1 MRIILNKIIIE
12 KNIENPING
21 ICGSISLIDAD
32 IAPISALIFIT
43 FPTISKTT
51 IGKATILE
59 YFLHITD
66 VNPFPVTIPILAQVP
81 TITVINGYRRNIT
94 NQRRLNPNFVPT

>member
-12 KNIENPING
+12 KIIENPING
-21 ICGSISLIDAD
+21 ICGNISLIEAD

-81 TITVINGYRRNIT
+81 TITVINGYRNIT
-94 NQRRLNPNFVPT
+94 NQRRLNPNFVPA

>member
-59 YFLHITD
+59 YCTFY
-66 VNPFPVTIPILAQVP
+66 ILLMSIHFQLQ
-81 TITVINGYRRNIT
+81 Y
-94 NQRRLNPNFVPT
+94 QF

>member
-12 KNIENPING
+12 KIIENPING
-21 ICGSISLIDAD
+21 ICGNISLIEAD

-43 FPTISKTT
+43 FPTISRTT
-51 IGKATILE
+51 IGKATIFE

-66 VNPFPVTIPILAQVP
+66 VNPLPVTIPILAQVP
-81 TITVINGYRRNIT
+81 TITVING
-94 NQRRLNPNFVPT
+94 

>member
-12 KNIENPING
+12 KYIDNPING
-21 ICGSISLIDAD
+21 ICGNISSIDAD

-51 IGKATILE
+51 IGKVTILG
-59 YFLHITD
+59 YFYILLMSI
-66 VNPFPVTIPILAQVP
+66 PVQLQ
-81 TITVINGYRRNIT
+81 Y
-94 NQRRLNPNFVPT
+94 QF